1 VEKADISETMKN
13 QHVIQRLAKI
23 NANAVAMIV
32 MVKNHADVA
41 AIAAIVMECL
51 KGIAATNLPLS

>member
-1 VEKADISETMKN
+1 MKN
-13 QHVIQRLAKI
+13 QRVIQRLAKI

>member
-1 VEKADISETMKN
+1 MKN

-23 NANAVAMIV
+23 NANAVAMIA

-41 AIAAIVMECL
+41 AIAAIVMVCL
-51 KGIAATNLPLS
+51 KGIAANNPLS